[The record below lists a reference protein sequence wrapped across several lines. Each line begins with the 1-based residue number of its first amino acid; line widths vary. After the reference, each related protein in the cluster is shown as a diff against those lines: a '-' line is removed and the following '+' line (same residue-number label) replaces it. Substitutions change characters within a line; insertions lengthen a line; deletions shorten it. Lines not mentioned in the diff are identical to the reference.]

1 MRLPRFARYAA
12 LGSIAPLLFA
22 CTSNDPTQTAQH
34 ASDNALT
41 PESHVH
47 PVLRAHSAEF
57 ERKVYQVTEGV
68 WSAVGFGLANSILI
82 EGDDGVIIVDVMESR
97 ENAEAVMAEFRKI
110 TDKPVKA
117 LIYTHNHADHVFG
130 GLGFVPDGNIDVYAH
145 STTNYYI
152 DRIINQ
158 IRPVITNRSGR
169 MFGNLLEKGDDGL
182 INAGIGMAVNQGH
195 GGGAPTLIRPNKT
208 FDDELDIEV
217 AGVKIKLVHAPGETN
232 DQIFVW
238 LPEKKVLMPGDNIYK
253 AFPNLYT
260 IRGTLYRDV
269 LGWAHSLDKM
279 RDMQPE
285 YLVPSHTRPV
295 SGQAVIANLLTD
307 YRDAIQYVHDQTIR
321 GMNHGMT
328 PDELVETVKL
338 PKHLAEHPYLQE
350 LYGTVEWSVRNI
362 FNGYLG
368 WFNGDSATLSRASQK
383 ERGEAMVSLAGGE
396 QKLLDNV
403 QQALADDR
411 NRWAAE
417 LANYLLFIDPEHEQA
432 RQLKAQAL
440 RKLGK
445 ASISPNGRNF
455 YLTQALELEGKTHMP
470 KQEITPENLELIKTF
485 PAKNFLS
492 AMSVALDPA
501 KSEDTNKRLS
511 FTFPDVDKTWTLH
524 VRRGVAVLNE
534 GLDPE
539 AELNITVN
547 KDSWIELVTGARSF
561 PGTVASGDLEIDGGM
576 LKLPELIS
584 FLTMFDPAA

>member
-1 MRLPRFARYAA
+1 M
-12 LGSIAPLLFA
+12 
-22 CTSNDPTQTAQH
+22 
-34 ASDNALT
+34 
-41 PESHVH
+41 
-47 PVLRAHSAEF
+47 
-57 ERKVYQVTEGV
+57 TEGV

-130 GLGFVPDGNIDVYAH
+130 GLGFVPDGDIDVYAH

-182 INAGIGMAVNQGH
+182 VNAGIGMAVNQGH
-195 GGGAPTLIRPNKT
+195 GGGVPTLIRPNKT

-217 AGVKIKLVHAPGETN
+217 AGVNIKLVHAPGETN

-285 YLVPSHTRPV
+285 HLVPSHTRPV

-368 WFNGDSATLSRASQK
+368 WFDGDSATLSRASQK
-383 ERGEAMVSLAGGE
+383 ERGEAMVRLAGGE
-396 QKLLDNV
+396 EKLLENV

-417 LANYLLFIDPEHEQA
+417 LANYLLFIDPEHAQA

-470 KQEITPENLELIKTF
+470 KQEITAENLELIKTF

-492 AMSVALDPA
+492 AMSVALDPT
-501 KSEDTNKRLS
+501 KSESTDKRLS
-511 FTFPDVDKTWTLH
+511 FTFPDVDETWTLH

-539 AELNITVN
+539 AELNITVD
-547 KDSWIELVTGARSF
+547 KDNWIELVTGARSF